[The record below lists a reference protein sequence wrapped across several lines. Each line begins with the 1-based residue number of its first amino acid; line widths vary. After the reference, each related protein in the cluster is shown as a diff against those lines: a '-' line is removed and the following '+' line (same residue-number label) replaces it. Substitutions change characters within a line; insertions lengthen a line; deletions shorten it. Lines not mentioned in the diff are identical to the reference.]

1 MTSYIINLF
10 LFFLSLFIFYL
21 PSRIVRHRR
30 RDGVSTVSSD
40 EEDPPPITPEPVTPL
55 VVTPLVATPLVAIA
69 AGEPATPAAPVLKK
83 KRKWRQASIADTT
96 PDKSALL
103 AGKQAQQDQTS
114 TQFVDGLSHLISSS
128 SDRLSEEDML
138 RLLYSYFTTK
148 EPPSAK
154 AFTFIYKQMVCK
166 RETKEASGD
175 MDYFKSFFHS
185 ETYSAL
191 AANDEEA
198 YVKVLKEDK
207 HGSSRMKQ
215 FIQMFGSLFFYN
227 DST

>member
-1 MTSYIINLF
+1 LTSYIIYLF

-55 VVTPLVATPLVAIA
+55 VATPLVATPLVAIA
-69 AGEPATPAAPVLKK
+69 AGEPATPAAPVLK

-114 TQFVDGLSHLISSS
+114 TKFVDGLSNLISSS
-128 SDRLSEEDML
+128 S
-138 RLLYSYFTTK
+138 
-148 EPPSAK
+148 
-154 AFTFIYKQMVCK
+154 IV
-166 RETKEASGD
+166 
-175 MDYFKSFFHS
+175 
-185 ETYSAL
+185 
-191 AANDEEA
+191 
-198 YVKVLKEDK
+198 
-207 HGSSRMKQ
+207 
-215 FIQMFGSLFFYN
+215 
-227 DST
+227 

>member
-1 MTSYIINLF
+1 LTSPG
-10 LFFLSLFIFYL
+10 S
-21 PSRIVRHRR
+21 P
-30 RDGVSTVSSD
+30 D
-40 EEDPPPITPEPVTPL
+40 PVTP
-55 VVTPLVATPLVAIA
+55 A
-69 AGEPATPAAPVLKK
+69 PALKK
-83 KRKWRQASIADTT
+83 SFAVKRKWKQASINA
-96 PDKSALL
+96 PDMQSEKKSALL
-103 AGKQAQQDQTS
+103 AGGQLAQHQTS
-114 TQFVDGLSHLISSS
+114 TFVDGYSYLISSS

-148 EPPSAK
+148 ETTSAK
-154 AFTFIYKQMVCK
+154 AFTFIYKQMLCK
-166 RETKEASGD
+166 RETKKASGD
-175 MDYFKSFFHS
+175 MDYFKSCFHS
-185 ETYSAL
+185 NTYSVL

>member
-1 MTSYIINLF
+1 
-10 LFFLSLFIFYL
+10 
-21 PSRIVRHRR
+21 
-30 RDGVSTVSSD
+30 
-40 EEDPPPITPEPVTPL
+40 
-55 VVTPLVATPLVAIA
+55 
-69 AGEPATPAAPVLKK
+69 
-83 KRKWRQASIADTT
+83 
-96 PDKSALL
+96 
-103 AGKQAQQDQTS
+103 
-114 TQFVDGLSHLISSS
+114 
-128 SDRLSEEDML
+128 ML

-148 EPPSAK
+148 ETSSAK

-207 HGSSRMKQ
+207 HDSSRMKH
-215 FIQMFGSLFFYN
+215 FIQMFGALFSYK
-227 DST
+227 DGST